1 MNQFRCLR
9 ALKKEK
15 EAMQAVNECLKRTTD
30 ETLLSELLSEALDVA
45 VNLKG
50 NGVKYAIAKLEM
62 Q

>member
-62 Q
+62 

>member
-1 MNQFRCLR
+1 
-9 ALKKEK
+9 
-15 EAMQAVNECLKRTTD
+15 MQAVNECLKRTTD

>member
-1 MNQFRCLR
+1 
-9 ALKKEK
+9 
-15 EAMQAVNECLKRTTD
+15 MQAVNECLKRTTD
-30 ETLLSELLSEALDVA
+30 ETLLRELLSEALDVA

>member
-30 ETLLSELLSEALDVA
+30 ETLLGEFLSEALDVA

-62 Q
+62 